1 MRRSVLAVGCVAVA
15 LLVLPSATAGGWWT
29 SIRLDRTRVA
39 VGQEM
44 KVHANVMFR
53 SIEAAEA
60 AQQGQAQG
68 AFYVYLLRGF
78 EYSVVLGAMR
88 KPSPRNWWSLGS
100 AHAFRVGRVVISGQ
114 ESNLAVAK
122 SSFRMPEVPPGKYA
136 VMFCDTGCAH
146 PLADVIPTLPKQLS
160 VTASRSDGTS
170 RWVQNAGW
178 LVVGVVLGAL
188 FGFVLGRLGGPAS
201 PEPVAAGWQ
210 LSDEQELAE
219 LLGSHR

>member
-114 ESNLAVAK
+114 EPNLAVAK

-146 PLADVIPTLPKQLS
+146 P
-160 VTASRSDGTS
+160 
-170 RWVQNAGW
+170 
-178 LVVGVVLGAL
+178 
-188 FGFVLGRLGGPAS
+188 
-201 PEPVAAGWQ
+201 WQ
-210 LSDEQELAE
+210 MSFRRFRN
-219 LLGSHR
+219 SCR